1 MGLLKIFTGKTPQ
14 EHEQQGDT
22 FAQAE
27 AWGKAKIE
35 YEKAL
40 SKLEKSSP
48 DNVEFKNHLEEKIIQ
63 SKEALARGHKKSAED
78 MLKADFYEEARQY
91 VGLAL
96 ELTADPQLRQELKD
110 LSQQLN
116 LQIQKEIQELAP
128 DFEVF
133 NHAEQQPL
141 FVESEDEEF
150 RVLIGRLP
158 AEVQKAYLSY
168 GDEFEAGYM
177 ALNQGDFQQAAS
189 HLSNAMQDHPAPDS
203 LIPLELATAYL
214 NLEKFDEAQ
223 QLLEI
228 FLQQHP
234 DALPAYQL
242 LCEIF
247 WENKEY
253 DKAETLLASIP
264 PELTESVAVYL
275 LRGET
280 LYHARKY
287 PEAKLYYQD
296 FLKNYEWNE
305 SVARVLA
312 KTHEALGEMANARY
326 IYREIMDQCRSCRA
340 RVDPYIKFKY
350 ADLCFS
356 SGLYTSEILELY
368 LSLVQEIPAHAAQFY
383 QKISQIYSAQG
394 NEAEAKRFQRFAE
407 KHQDGGT

>member
-1 MGLLKIFTGKTPQ
+1 MGIFKLFTGKTPQ

-40 SKLEKSSP
+40 GKLEKSSP
-48 DNVEFKNHLEEKIIQ
+48 DNLEFKNHLEEKITR
-63 SKEALARGHKKSAED
+63 SKEALAHEHKKSAAD
-78 MLKADFYEEARQY
+78 MLEAEYYEEARQY

-96 ELTADPQLRQELKD
+96 ELTADPQLRKELED

-116 LQIQKEIQELAP
+116 QQIQKEIQAAAP
-128 DFEVF
+128 DFKVF

-141 FVESEDEEF
+141 FEERGDEEF
-150 RVLIGRLP
+150 RALIGRLP
-158 AEVQKAYLSY
+158 KEVQKAYLSY

-177 ALNQGDFQQAAS
+177 ALNQGNFQQAAS
-189 HLSNAMQDHPAPDS
+189 HLSNAMQDNPASDS
-203 LIPLELATAYL
+203 FIPLELATAYL

-223 QLLEI
+223 QLLEK
-228 FLQQHP
+228 FLQHHP

-242 LCEIF
+242 LCEVF
-247 WENKEY
+247 WDNKEH
-253 DKAETLLASIP
+253 DKAEALLASVP
-264 PELTESVAVYL
+264 QELAESVAVYL

-280 LYHARKY
+280 LYHTGKY
-287 PEAKLYYQD
+287 PQAKLYYQD

-305 SVARVLA
+305 SVARALA
-312 KTHEALGEMANARY
+312 KTHEALGEMANARN
-326 IYREIMDQCRSCRA
+326 IYREIMDQCRSCRT
-340 RVDPYIKFKY
+340 RIDPYIKLKY

-368 LSLVQEIPAHAAQFY
+368 LSLVQEIPANAVEFY

-394 NEAEAKRFQRFAE
+394 NDMEAMRFRLFAE
-407 KHQDGGT
+407 KHQDHKT